1 MSTTALLFSFAIGI
15 GSVALPLL
23 ALREGYGASQ
33 VGILVSLSAVAQ
45 IVTRARLAAVM
56 RRVPDRILVAAAAVA
71 QVASVLVVLAST
83 GPAVLATAWFLQGFA
98 RACFWTG
105 GQTHVVRGQG
115 TSMQGLALLNFVASV
130 GQLGGPV
137 VAGLLAERDIDAA
150 LLASGVVAAIGV
162 APVWAMD
169 RLAPFTRSAEARS
182 GALLRTPRG
191 PAACWAGV
199 AAGAWRGLM
208 DSFVPV
214 ALQAAGQP
222 ASTIGMLV
230 AVANGAA
237 VLGTVVVAKARTSAT
252 AGVYLVCM
260 LASGLGMAVVGYTGE
275 RAAVA
280 AVMLAVAGLGAGAL
294 QTLGPALASGAVSAQ
309 EQGEA
314 IATYGTAR
322 AHAMFGTPL
331 GLAALVLTM
340 PVAPALLLAGLA
352 LSVPTLAV
360 RSLRR

>member
-1 MSTTALLFSFAIGI
+1 VTSLLFSFAVGMA
-15 GSVALPLL
+15 SVALPLL
-23 ALREGYGASQ
+23 ALADGYRASQ

-45 IVTRARLAAVM
+45 IVTRARLAAVL
-56 RRVPDRILVAAAAVA
+56 RRVPDRTLVAVAAAS
-71 QVASVLVVLAST
+71 QVASVLVALAST
-83 GPAVLATAWFLQGFA
+83 GPAALATAWFLQGFA

-137 VAGLLAERDIDAA
+137 VAGLLAEYDLDAA
-150 LLASGVVAAIGV
+150 LLVSGVIAAVAV

-169 RLAPFTRSAEARS
+169 RLAPFTRSPEARS

-199 AAGAWRGLM
+199 TAGAWRGLM

-214 ALQAAGQP
+214 ALQAARQP
-222 ASTIGMLV
+222 ASTLGLLV

-237 VLGTVVVAKARTSAT
+237 VLGTVVVARARTSAT
-252 AGVYLVCM
+252 AGVYFVCM
-260 LASGLGMAVVGYTGE
+260 LASGLGMAAVGYTGQH
-275 RAAVA
+275 AAVA

-322 AHAMFGTPL
+322 ALAMFGTPV
-331 GLAALVLTM
+331 GLAGLVLTM
-340 PVAPALLLAGLA
+340 PVAPALLIAGVALA
-352 LSVPTLAV
+352 VPALAV